1 MKHWASTA
9 DNVLEWHC
17 ENSSSQI
24 IHTVQ
29 MRDATSNDALSDFR
43 SPGAYTYNPN
53 VVPDIALTARSA
65 LYQPI

>member
-17 ENSSSQI
+17 EDSSSQI

-29 MRDATSNDALSDFR
+29 MRDATSNNALSDFR
-43 SPGAYTYNPN
+43 SAGAYT
-53 VVPDIALTARSA
+53 
-65 LYQPI
+65 

>member
-17 ENSSSQI
+17 EDSGSQI

-29 MRDATSNDALSDFR
+29 MRDATSNNALSEFR
-43 SPGAYTYNPN
+43 SAGDYTYNPN
-53 VVPDIALTARSA
+53 VVPDIALTARSV
-65 LYQPI
+65 LCQPV